1 MRAGQNRP
9 GRKRPIWVFPAIS
22 GVAALVGV
30 FALLAALDARGPGAS
45 EATASGSGAPVRV
58 SGRADVGGPFELVK
72 HTGETVTEQDFRG
85 RPMLVYFGFT
95 YCPDICPMSLQILDA
110 ALAELPEE
118 DAARFQT
125 VLISVDPE
133 RDTPEALAQYVDT
146 PAFPDGLVGLT
157 GTPEQIR
164 AAADAYRVYYARIED
179 DRSTAGYTMDHTNV
193 IYLMDSEGELVDVFT
208 HGAAPDVI
216 AARLKRFLEEG
227 GANS

>member
-1 MRAGQNRP
+1 MSKGENGQ
-9 GRKRPIWVFPAIS
+9 GRSRPIWLLPAIS
-22 GVAALVGV
+22 GVAALLGV
-30 FALLAALDARGPGAS
+30 FALLAVLDTRGGGQGEVTAGA
-45 EATASGSGAPVRV
+45 GGAPIRV
-58 SGRADVGGPFELVK
+58 SGQAEVGGPFELVA
-72 HTGETVTEQDFRG
+72 HTGETVTEQDFLG

-110 ALAELPEE
+110 ALAQLPAE

-125 VLISVDPE
+125 LLISVDPE

-157 GTPEQIR
+157 GTPGQIR

-179 DRSTAGYTMDHTNV
+179 DRSTAGYTMDHTSV
-193 IYLMDSEGELVDVFT
+193 IYLMDSKGELVDVFT
-208 HGAAPDVI
+208 HGAAPDTI

-227 GANS
+227 GAGS